1 MKIVKVPLGT
11 RRRHKE
17 IKKSCHAWGVFKKL
31 LRFISEYNMKGSCDT
46 YMFSYFLL
54 LIFLY
59 LLISTTVENTRC
71 LDNVPLFL
79 ML

>member
-17 IKKSCHAWGVFKKL
+17 IKKQCHAWGVFKKL

-46 YMFSYFLL
+46 YLHVFLFLITYILIFSYF
-54 LIFLY
+54 Y
-59 LLISTTVENTRC
+59 NC
-71 LDNVPLFL
+71 
-79 ML
+79 